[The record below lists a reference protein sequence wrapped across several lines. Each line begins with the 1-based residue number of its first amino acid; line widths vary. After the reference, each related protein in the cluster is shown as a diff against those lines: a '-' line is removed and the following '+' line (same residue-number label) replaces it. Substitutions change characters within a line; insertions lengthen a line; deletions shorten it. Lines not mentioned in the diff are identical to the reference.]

1 MGRLPNKQKQNP
13 KLIQREM
20 SDGRASLWLEYYLGR
35 SESPVYDDDGN
46 HVVYESVAM
55 KEKLKYK
62 VQPLRSS

>member
-1 MGRLPNKQKQNP
+1 
-13 KLIQREM
+13 M